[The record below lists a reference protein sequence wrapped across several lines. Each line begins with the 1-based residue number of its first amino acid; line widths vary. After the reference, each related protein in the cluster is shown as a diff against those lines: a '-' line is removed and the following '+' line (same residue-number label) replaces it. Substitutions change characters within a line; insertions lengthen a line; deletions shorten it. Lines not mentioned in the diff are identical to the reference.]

1 MTNAIKTWN
10 APKLQRLVAR
20 GAETGAGKKVDAAK
34 TKS

>member
-20 GAETGAGKKVDAAK
+20 SAESGAGKKTDA
-34 TKS
+34 TKLKS